1 MPCAASTASTSEKS
15 RRLLVWDVI
24 ANNWPPVLAA
34 LSLVGTVGLSLLGKT
49 YAKREETQALNGEM
63 TAVQQRLAHLEA
75 KVSDLPGHNE
85 LAALRLEVSEL
96 RGDLKEIR
104 PVLSRLERL
113 SDLLLENELK
123 EKS

>member
-1 MPCAASTASTSEKS
+1 M
-15 RRLLVWDVI
+15 WDVI

-34 LSLVGTVGLSLLGKT
+34 TSFAGTAWLSWLANT
-49 YAKREETQALNGEM
+49 YAKKEEVEQLRRQM
-63 TAVQQRLAHLEA
+63 LEHRQKQDQLES
-75 KVSDLPGHNE
+75 KVAELPSHNE

-104 PVLSRLERL
+104 PVLNRLERL

-123 EKS
+123 ERG

>member
-1 MPCAASTASTSEKS
+1 M
-15 RRLLVWDVI
+15 WDVI